1 MYVDKTVSGIRAVQ
15 TLSRLNR
22 AHAGKHDVFV
32 LDFLNDA
39 ETISEAF
46 SKYYRTTI
54 LSDETDPNKLHD
66 LQGDLDGAQVYSP
79 ARVTAFVKRYLDGVE
94 RERLDP
100 ILDQCVSVY
109 VNDLGEDEQVAF
121 KSKAKGFARTYAF
134 LSSVL
139 PYNNPGWEERSI
151 FLNFLIPKLPSPIE
165 DDLSKGILEKIDMDS
180 YRAEK
185 QAMRKI
191 IDTYIEADEPREISP
206 FDNMGLLELIVKT
219 GIADAIASQLG
230 GLKGN
235 RNAIAET
242 IENNVRSKIIKEHLS
257 DPAFYEKMSALLD
270 EIITERKAKAVEYEE
285 YLKRIAELAQRV
297 EAGLAED
304 TPEPLKNSPALR
316 ALYNNLKRDGGPET
330 PGEDAVSEDPAL
342 DLALKLDAEVK
353 RVRPDGWRGVQAR
366 EQVIKAALYQ
376 VLEDE
381 AEVERIFLIIRA
393 QDEY

>member
-1 MYVDKTVSGIRAVQ
+1 MRAWANVADQ
-15 TLSRLNR
+15 
-22 AHAGKHDVFV
+22 
-32 LDFLNDA
+32 
-39 ETISEAF
+39 
-46 SKYYRTTI
+46 
-54 LSDETDPNKLHD
+54 
-66 LQGDLDGAQVYSP
+66 
-79 ARVTAFVKRYLDGVE
+79 
-94 RERLDP
+94 LDP
-100 ILDQCVSVY
+100 AGYSSTDISRIKQQLKHYLNVREIIRRASGETLD
-109 VNDLGEDEQVAF
+109 L
-121 KSKAKGFARTYAF
+121 KAYEA
-134 LSSVL
+134 
-139 PYNNPGWEERSI
+139 
-151 FLNFLIPKLPSPIE
+151 
-165 DDLSKGILEKIDMDS
+165 DM
-180 YRAEK
+180 RHL
-185 QAMRKI
+185 